1 MASLENI
8 VGVPKGRIINE
19 AVSGSTMIR
28 CYEKSETYALKT
40 SDINDTCETFH
51 MYN

>member
-1 MASLENI
+1 MANLENI
-8 VGVPKGRIINE
+8 VGVPVGRTINA

-40 SDINDTCETFH
+40 SEVIDTCETFH